1 MIDPTPYPVSGAWRP
16 GDDPGRRRFLTIAAD
31 RPFALDHGG
40 RLHDVAIA
48 YETWGELDATGSN
61 AVLVCHAWTGDS
73 HLAGPGRP
81 RPSHAGL
88 VGGRR
93 RPGAADR
100 HRTATSS
107 SAPTCSAG
115 ARARPGRRRSIPS
128 TGRPYGSA
136 FPMITIRDMVRA
148 QARLADHLGVE
159 RWLSVLGGSMGGMQ
173 VLEWAITYPE
183 RVQSIVSNRNLCTSN
198 GTTDRLGR
206 HRPTGH
212 SPRSPLAGRRLLRR
226 LARRRAPR
234 GAGHRPHGGAGD
246 VPLRQRVHRP
256 LRSRAG
262 RATRHDEPGLWQRF
276 EVERYLDHHGVKLVR
291 RFDANSYLVIGK
303 AMDLHDV
310 GKGRGGLESG
320 IARIR
325 VPTLVLGINSDI
337 LYPDLPAASDPPA
350 PRPQRH
356 ADGAGGDR
364 FAARSRCLPDQRRP
378 GGRGDRRLPRR
389 GGQDADDRASP
400 DTIAITSGRSHA
412 GGALGSVLHA
422 SAVWQVDSLEE
433 HRQTGYGGPR
443 RPVLRSVRQPDRHR
457 LRAGGGRAG
466 GCRGRPGVR
475 LGHGR
480 RRLARAGAV
489 LDG

>member
-73 HLAGPGRP
+73 HLAGPAGRGHP
-81 RPSHAGL
+81 TPGWWEGV
-88 VGGRR
+88 VG
-93 RPGAADR
+93 PALPIDTER
-100 HRTATSS
+100 HFVVCANVLGGCQGSTGPA
-107 SAPTCSAG
+107 
-115 ARARPGRRRSIPS
+115 SIDPE

-183 RVQSIVSNRNLCTSN
+183 RVQSIVPIATCAQATAQQIAW
-198 GTTDRLGR
+198 G
-206 HRPTGH
+206 
-212 SPRSPLAGRRLLRR
+212 AIGRRAIR
-226 LARRRAPR
+226 LDPRWRGGDYYDASPGDGPHEGLAIARMVAQ
-234 GAGHRPHGGAGD
+234 
-246 VPLRQRVHRP
+246 VTF
-256 LRSRAG
+256 RSDNAFSDRFG
-262 RATRHDEPGLWQRF
+262 RELAEDEHDEPGLWQRF

-337 LYPDLPAASDPPA
+337 LYPIYQ
-350 PRPQRH
+350 QRQIH
-356 ADGAGGDR
+356 Q
-364 FAARSRCLPDQRRP
+364 L
-378 GGRGDRRLPRR
+378 
-389 GGQDADDRASP
+389 
-400 DTIAITSGRSHA
+400 
-412 GGALGSVLHA
+412 
-422 SAVWQVDSLEE
+422 
-433 HRQTGYGGPR
+433 
-443 RPVLRSVRQPDRHR
+443 
-457 LRAGGGRAG
+457 
-466 GCRGRPGVR
+466 
-475 LGHGR
+475 
-480 RRLARAGAV
+480 LARNGTPTELVEIDSPHGHDAFLINVDQVAEAV
-489 LDG
+489 GVFLDEVAKRR